1 MSTHVNPFDR
11 QVQLGI
17 VHERTHVHASS
28 SMTTSS
34 ECPACFHRRKSRTIS
49 CRCSICLYCGSFHCS
64 TRNLMR
70 LVLLDG
76 LHKNFLHCWTPC
88 PLRGSC
94 ILDNVVCTRFNLSA
108 GLMEVWR
115 YAASKTTPILLLGT
129 LSWRTWVN
137 ASSATCV

>member
-1 MSTHVNPFDR
+1 
-11 QVQLGI
+11 
-17 VHERTHVHASS
+17 VHECTHVHASS

-34 ECPACFHRRKSRTIS
+34 EWPACFHRRKSRTIS

-76 LHKNFLHCWTPC
+76 LHKNFLHRWTPC
-88 PLRGSC
+88 PPARFLYTGQCCLHPVQSFSRFDGS
-94 ILDNVVCTRFNLSA
+94 LAVCSIKNNTN
-108 GLMEVWR
+108 
-115 YAASKTTPILLLGT
+115 LLLGT